1 LQIAKFN
8 GLLSL
13 RGGTG
18 DAFAHRNALNHGHEG
33 FWNATMRYKL
43 QMTIRRVEAVERA
56 RHTAKGGDG
65 LFKKFAPRRS
75 CGMVG
80 THGVSRIQFFR

>member
-1 LQIAKFN
+1 
-8 GLLSL
+8 
-13 RGGTG
+13 
-18 DAFAHRNALNHGHEG
+18 
-33 FWNATMRYKL
+33 
-43 QMTIRRVEAVERA
+43 VERA